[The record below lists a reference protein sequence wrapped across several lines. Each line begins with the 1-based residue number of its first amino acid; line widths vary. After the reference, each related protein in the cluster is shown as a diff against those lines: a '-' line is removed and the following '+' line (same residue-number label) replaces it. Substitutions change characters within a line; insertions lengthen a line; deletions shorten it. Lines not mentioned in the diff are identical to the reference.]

1 MGVVMQTYH
10 GRKQG
15 PVVFAS
21 DADFHG
27 RVDGDAVVTE
37 GVTLHFHGM
46 MTGDLTIEAGAT
58 VELRGRVQ
66 GSVVN
71 KGRLVVY
78 GQVAG
83 FVRDS
88 GGKTTTMWPNA
99 ILSGR
104 YGAG

>member
-1 MGVVMQTYH
+1 MQIYH

-46 MTGDLTIEAGAT
+46 MTGDLTIEPGAT

>member
-1 MGVVMQTYH
+1 MQTYH

-37 GVTLHFHGM
+37 GVTVHFHGM
-46 MTGDLTIEAGAT
+46 MTGDLTIESGAT
-58 VELRGRVQ
+58 VELRGRVH

-71 KGRLVVY
+71 KGRLIIY

-83 FVRDS
+83 SVQDS

-104 YGAG
+104 YRAG